1 MKKAAVILAPGFE
14 EGEALNVIDIL
25 RRAGVD
31 CESVSLSGKQVTGS
45 HKITVCVTGS
55 WPRMSAG
62 MT

>member
-45 HKITVCVTGS
+45 HKITVL
-55 WPRMSAG
+55 
-62 MT
+62 